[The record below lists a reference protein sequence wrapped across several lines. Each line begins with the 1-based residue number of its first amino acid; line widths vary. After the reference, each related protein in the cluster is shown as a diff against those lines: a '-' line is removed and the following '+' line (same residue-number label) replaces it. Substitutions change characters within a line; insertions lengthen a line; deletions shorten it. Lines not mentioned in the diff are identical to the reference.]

1 MEKEVMT
8 IPISLMEQA
17 DRLQAYYEIHF
28 PSLAPLVKRCFLN
41 TIETTVQQLDD
52 GGYFVITGDIPAMWL
67 RDSASQVGLYTRF
80 AAQDTELQTIL
91 ESVISKQAE
100 LVLRDPYANAFTARE
115 SDPSAGYPDDTQMFP
130 GVWER
135 KYEVDSLTAPILLA
149 YKYWKAT
156 GKETFFDDTWKQAA
170 EAILNVYRTEQ
181 NHADSD
187 YYFSRKDCPETDTL
201 PCDGK
206 GNPVAHTGMTW
217 SGFRPSDDRCVYGYL
232 VPSNMAAVVA
242 MEELQEIA
250 EQVYGDHDL
259 AERASSLAK
268 EIEDGINK
276 YGIVDHPAFGSIYA
290 YEVDGLGNSVLM
302 DDANAPSLL
311 GIPYLGYRNRGDE
324 VTENTRKF
332 ILSDS
337 NPFYYEGKCAKGV
350 GSPHTPEGYVWHIAL
365 VMQALTSTDR
375 SEILSILEML
385 SQTHG
390 GTNFMHESFD
400 PDEPENYT
408 RSWFAWANTLFAEL
422 LQNLME
428 EEFF

>member
-1 MEKEVMT
+1 MT
-8 IPISLMEQA
+8 IPTSLLEQA
-17 DRLQAYYEIHF
+17 DKLQTYYETHF
-28 PSLAPLVKRCFLN
+28 PSLAPLVRGCFLN

-100 LVLRDPYANAFTARE
+100 LVLRDPYANAFTALE
-115 SDPSAGYPDDTQMFP
+115 SDPSAGYPDDTKMYP

-156 GKETFFDDTWKQAA
+156 GKESFFDDTWKKAA
-170 EAILNVYRTEQ
+170 ESILDVYCTEQ

-187 YYFSRKDCPETDTL
+187 YYFSRSDCPETDTL

-206 GNPVAHTGMTW
+206 GNPVAYTGMTW

-242 MEELQEIA
+242 MEDLQEIA
-250 EQVYGDHDL
+250 EKVYKDNNL
-259 AERASSLAK
+259 AERASALAK
-268 EIEDGINK
+268 EIEAGIEK
-276 YGIVDHPAFGSIYA
+276 YGIVDHPTYGSIYA
-290 YEVDGLGNSVLM
+290 YEVDGLGNSNFM

-311 GIPYLGYRNRGDE
+311 GIPYLGYRKRGDE
-324 VTENTRKF
+324 VTENTRRF
-332 ILSDS
+332 VLSDS
-337 NPFYYEGKCAKGV
+337 NPYYYEGKYAKGI
-350 GSPHTPEGYVWHIAL
+350 GSPHTPDGYVWHIAL
-365 VMQALTSTDR
+365 VMQALTSEDR

-385 SQTHG
+385 AGTHG
-390 GTNFMHESFD
+390 GTNFMHEAFD
-400 PDEPENYT
+400 PNEPEAYT

-422 LQNLME
+422 LENLME